1 MEAIHPGFTSFC
13 WLLLI
18 LLPTSD
24 AQICSAK
31 SQVEFTENNVVG
43 APVLEITIEENVI
56 LGFKAPVSPD
66 NPFSLE
72 GTRLIAN
79 RKLDY
84 ETERT
89 YAVNIICTK
98 TTTGEE
104 FPLTIIVLLVN
115 LNDNLPLFDQDSY
128 SVSVNELSP
137 VGTTVGRFAATDL
150 DGQQLSYSLTPE
162 SKGFKLKSQT
172 NPDLLVEMPLNY
184 EKDPTVHLVL
194 TAVEAP
200 LGGVSH
206 SATTTINLS
215 ILDGDNRPPWFQ
227 PCSKY
232 EVGGAVVCQN
242 NGYSGRV
249 VMNEREPGALPLDPG
264 PLYAIDGDAGI
275 GDEVAY
281 SILSGD
287 NGNLFEINPDSGN
300 ITMKKAADQLGT
312 IGLTVLAVQKTNSY
326 QFATTSVTISVQVK
340 SLHQPEFQRL
350 QYEGVVSGVGV
361 MATELNTKDEPLRIL
376 ATDDDYSGGIN
387 PYISY
392 FVTGSSDFAIVGGY
406 LFLTKAHADGPLS
419 LQLRAVDT
427 TNNEEA
433 SASLFVEVISGLT
446 TTSLPPNTT
455 NTTSS
460 TVSMTSEE
468 VFTSDPTASTSISLS
483 TASTSLSTASTSL
496 STATTTNP
504 TAVAPGAPGAFG
516 VVDMAA
522 LGATLAVLLLVCLA
536 AIVALVFRIRKADA
550 NGKKVFEASVFQ
562 SSLGKGG
569 PKGGIQF
576 TNEAFQHDEDGDNLG
591 SGSPA
596 ATHFEESD
604 DLPVKSSVPLRSVPH
619 GGGDDDD
626 DDGSQAGSDSGDS
639 VGKDV
644 KPILTKERRVD
655 DGYKS
660 VWFKEDI
667 DPDAKDEVVIIPDSE
682 EEEEEDE
689 DQKPPSGSRE
699 EDEDEGPRVR
709 TRRVGF
715 NDTDLDSG
723 LGVKMD
729 DPEDDS
735 EGDEDINNYL

>member
-13 WLLLI
+13 WILLI

-31 SQVEFTENNVVG
+31 SQVDFPENNAVG
-43 APVLEITIEENVI
+43 ALVLEITIEENVI
-56 LGFKAPVSPD
+56 LGFKAPVSPN

-84 ETERT
+84 ETEKT
-89 YAVNIICTK
+89 HVVDIICNK
-98 TTTGEE
+98 TATGEE
-104 FPLTIIVLLVN
+104 FPLTIIVLLGN

-162 SKGFKLKSQT
+162 SKGFKLKSQS
-172 NPDLLVEMPLNY
+172 NPDLLVEMALDY

-227 PCSKY
+227 PCSKH

-249 VMNEREPGALPLDPG
+249 VMNEQEPGALPLDPG

-275 GDEVAY
+275 GDKVAY

-287 NGNLFEINPDSGN
+287 DGELFEINPDSGN

-340 SLHQPEFQRL
+340 SLHRPEFQRP

-376 ATDDDYSGGIN
+376 ATDDDYVAGIN
-387 PYISY
+387 PHISY
-392 FVTGSSDFAIVGGY
+392 FVDGSSDFAIVGGY

-427 TNNEEA
+427 TNKEEA
-433 SASLFVEVISGLT
+433 LAPLFVEVISGLT

-460 TVSMTSEE
+460 TVSMTTEE
-468 VFTSDPTASTSISLS
+468 VSTSDPTASTSISLS
-483 TASTSLSTASTSL
+483 TASTSLSTA
-496 STATTTNP
+496 TTTNP
-504 TAVAPGAPGAFG
+504 TVAPAASGAFG

-576 TNEAFQHDEDGDNLG
+576 TNEAFQHDEDGDSLG

-619 GGGDDDD
+619 GGGGD

-682 EEEEEDE
+682 EEEDDEDE

-699 EDEDEGPRVR
+699 EDEDEGPRVS

>member
-433 SASLFVEVISGLT
+433 SASLFVEVIS
-446 TTSLPPNTT
+446 
-455 NTTSS
+455 
-460 TVSMTSEE
+460 
-468 VFTSDPTASTSISLS
+468 
-483 TASTSLSTASTSL
+483 
-496 STATTTNP
+496 
-504 TAVAPGAPGAFG
+504 AVAPGAPGAFG